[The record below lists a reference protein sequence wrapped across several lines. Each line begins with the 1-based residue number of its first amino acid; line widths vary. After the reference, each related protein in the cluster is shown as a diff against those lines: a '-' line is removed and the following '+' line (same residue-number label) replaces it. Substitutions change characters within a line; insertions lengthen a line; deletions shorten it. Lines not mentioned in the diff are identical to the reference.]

1 MFEKILIAN
10 RGEIAVRIA
19 RALHDLGC
27 ASVAVFAQDDAG
39 ALHTQL
45 ADHAVALQ
53 ATGPAA
59 YLDGAALI
67 VAARAQGC
75 DAVHPG
81 YGFAGHKGYH
91 AAVHVEALRTL
102 GPSPIHRMTW
112 APIRE
117 LLGSAPSPQQG

>member
-1 MFEKILIAN
+1 MLKKILIAN

-67 VAARAQGC
+67 VAARAPTRQGGLLRRAC
-75 DAVHPG
+75 GQNTKLGALVLP
-81 YGFAGHKGYH
+81 AG
-91 AAVHVEALRTL
+91 
-102 GPSPIHRMTW
+102 
-112 APIRE
+112 
-117 LLGSAPSPQQG
+117 LLYFQ